1 MSLRSTEEGGG
12 FVWTK
17 CVLLELATGL
27 WPQGS
32 LVKCRRISVTFN
44 GSLNDSTFIFIHVKD
59 LASCLSVPPESTAT
73 FKFTSLNSPVNPT
86 LPERRHNRQHSF
98 EGPNGRRYMYPRS
111 KVGQQAGALSEGTR
125 VFSSATFPEML
136 GAPPAP
142 QESTL
147 TSARPLATE
156 EARRAPASL
165 RPRHRGEREEWR
177 SMGSCDPA
185 SLRQSNPSGPAG

>member
-44 GSLNDSTFIFIHVKD
+44 GSLNDSTFIFREPQTVYVTD
-59 LASCLSVPPESTAT
+59 LDSRLSVPPESPGT
-73 FKFTSLNSPVNPT
+73 FEFISLNRPVNPT
-86 LPERRHNRQHSF
+86 LPQRRHNQQHSS
-98 EGPNGRRYMYPRS
+98 EGPNGRRYMCPGS
-111 KVGQQAGALSEGTR
+111 KVGQQSGPLSEGNR

-156 EARRAPASL
+156 EARRAPAPL
-165 RPRHRGEREEWR
+165 HPRHRREREEWR
-177 SMGSCDPA
+177 SMGSCQPT
-185 SLRQSNPSGPAG
+185 SL